1 MSRSQET
8 PFFFELGGERL
19 FGLMHFPATPAT
31 TGVVFCHAFAEEKL
45 WSHRVY
51 VNFARSAAAAGFAVL
66 RFDMRGEGDSAR
78 DFEATDIESRVAD
91 VRRAVEELRS
101 RVPQLRRV
109 VLVGHR
115 LGGSI
120 AAAAGGADGLAIW
133 DPIVDGADYF
143 SQLLRSNLTTQMAVE
158 GKVTRT
164 RDALIAALTAGETVT
179 ADGYGL
185 SAALHA
191 QMSALKLDAGSF
203 GQLPTLLLEV
213 PKGEQTAPGAPLA
226 AIVAAHAT
234 VQCQLAAEAP
244 FWRETR
250 QFHQRAAK
258 FETATLD
265 WLRTRGS

>member
-1 MSRSQET
+1 VSLPHET

-19 FGLMHFPATPAT
+19 FGILHCPATPAT

-51 VNFARSAAAAGFAVL
+51 VNFARAAAAAGFAVL

-78 DFEATDIESRVAD
+78 DFEATDIESRIAD
-91 VRRAVEELRS
+91 VRRAVQELRS
-101 RVPQLRRV
+101 QVPQVRRV

-120 AAAAGGADGLAIW
+120 AAAAGGAEGLAIW

-164 RDALIAALTAGETVT
+164 REALIVALTAGETVT

-191 QMSALKLDAGSF
+191 QMSALQLDAHTF
-203 GQLPTLLLEV
+203 AQLPALLLEV

-226 AIVAAHAT
+226 AIAAAHET
-234 VQCQLAAEAP
+234 VQCRLAAEAP

-250 QFHQRAAK
+250 QFHQHAPRFVA
-258 FETATLD
+258 ATLD
-265 WLRTRGS
+265 WLRTQGA